1 MTSSE
6 IGRDHGMPLLD
17 DTRSQ
22 CGQFDTGN
30 TSPATVWR
38 APRVAT
44 EGGRLVAGADQGA
57 FLDTKEPQVWP
68 FGGPKSE
75 IFT

>member
-1 MTSSE
+1 
-6 IGRDHGMPLLD
+6 MPALD
-17 DTRSQ
+17 GTRSQ
-22 CGQFDTGN
+22 CGQFNTGN

-57 FLDTKEPQVWP
+57 FLDLKEPQVWP

-75 IFT
+75 IVD